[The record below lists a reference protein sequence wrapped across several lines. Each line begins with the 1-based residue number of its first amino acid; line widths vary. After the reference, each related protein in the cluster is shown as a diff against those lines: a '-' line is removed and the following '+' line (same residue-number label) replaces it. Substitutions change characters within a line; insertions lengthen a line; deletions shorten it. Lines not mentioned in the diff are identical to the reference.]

1 MPTRRTIAASAA
13 LASALTL
20 ASCAATT
27 SGTRVA
33 DADADPPLIDDATN
47 APAGDAADDAAL
59 TDQMI
64 ASLRAIEAAAAA
76 GAVPVSRDTPSSRA
90 LRAGSAQAQ
99 QSLDVASIGEA
110 PPAEGEASTAGTEP
124 APDPTPVGSAAQ
136 PALASAPA
144 VADPTESEL
153 VEALTARLVAD
164 AGTGSDTVRRAM
176 TLALLH
182 PSQGADADDQWIA
195 ALQGLGLSPGEE
207 QTAIELG
214 TLLRRIGTQRPDAAM
229 QALAEAAQSFTA
241 NQPLRIPR
249 VVLCSRVTGFG
260 QYVPFPTQRFVAG
273 RRNAVLVYTEVE
285 NFQQPESSLD
295 AGAPGFKVALSQEVH
310 LYHDPDGLLAWRQPA
325 QTTRY
330 EARTRVRDYFIVN
343 RVDLPVSLTVGK
355 YSLKVVLTDLNGGA
369 VAESLIPVDIVADPA
384 LVAATP

>member
-47 APAGDAADDAAL
+47 APAGDAADAADDAAL

-124 APDPTPVGSAAQ
+124 APDPTPAVSAAPPTP
-136 PALASAPA
+136 PAG
-144 VADPTESEL
+144 DPTESEL

-164 AGTGSDTVRRAM
+164 AGTGGDTVRRAM